1 MSLVRKYFKS
11 SFIFDLV
18 MTSFS
23 QLGITIIISHLFGT
37 FGKGLHSFLGLFS
50 TVIVPLF
57 FLGMGQ
63 SLRYHLA
70 SNYEKIKL
78 RNLFVPII
86 LISFGIFIFC
96 FSYNSIFNNQT
107 FNYIIDSI
115 GIMGFYFFIILSSF
129 SYILIK
135 YSLGKSYFTLYFIS
149 NSIQLFVLFIVLL
162 IFYYF
167 NYESV
172 YCLLII
178 LVFSK
183 LIFILPNITFNI
195 WKEKNINGSSFLKNL
210 IPYAKKAWINDLVN
224 NVINRLDQII
234 IAFLLPLEQLGIY
247 TIAVVFSELIMKIP
261 QTGNNLF
268 FNKIVSKNDI
278 ERELL
283 FGKIFSLNFYLCISL
298 FIIAYI
304 LTPFFINIVF
314 PSNFNKSILIFKIYI
329 IGVLFF
335 NQTRVVYQF
344 LGATGKPEI
353 NTKIQLK
360 GFLIALPFTFVLIYN
375 YKLVGVAY
383 SAVVQYFVLLI
394 ISLIEL
400 RKIYI
405 FKLSKLF
412 FLNKNHITWA
422 LNLLRK

>member
-1 MSLVRKYFKS
+1 MSQVKKYFKS
-11 SFIFDLV
+11 SILFDLII
-18 MTSFS
+18 TSFS
-23 QLGITIIISHLFGT
+23 QLGITIIISHLFGA

-50 TVIVPLF
+50 TVIIPLC

-70 SNYEKIKL
+70 SNLEKINFK
-78 RNLFVPII
+78 NLLFPII
-86 LISFGIFIFC
+86 LISIGIFC
-96 FSYNSIFNNQT
+96 VCLSYNTIFNNHT
-107 FNYIIDSI
+107 INYIIDSI
-115 GIMGFYFFIILSSF
+115 GTLGLFFFVMLSSF

-135 YSLGKSYFTLYFIS
+135 YSIGRSYFTLYFIS
-149 NSIQLFVLFIVLL
+149 NSIQLLTLFIVLL
-162 IFYYF
+162 ICYSFDYK
-167 NYESV
+167 SV
-172 YCLLII
+172 YYLLIV

-183 LIFILPNITFNI
+183 LIFILPNITFNM
-195 WKEKNINGSSFLKNL
+195 WKERNINSSPFLKGL
-210 IPYAKKAWINDLVN
+210 IPYAKKVWVNDVINN
-224 NVINRLDQII
+224 ITNRLDQII
-234 IAFLLPLEQLGIY
+234 IAFFLPLEQLGIY

-268 FNKIVSKNDI
+268 FNKITRKNDI
-278 ERELL
+278 ERNVL
-283 FGKIFSLNFYLCISL
+283 FNKIFSLNFYLCISL
-298 FIIAYI
+298 LIIAYV
-304 LTPFFINIVF
+304 LTPIFINTIF
-314 PSNFNKSILIFKIYI
+314 PSSFNKSILIFKIYI

-335 NQTRVVYQF
+335 NQTRVIYQF
-344 LGATGKPEI
+344 LGAKGKPEI

-400 RKIYI
+400 RKIYS